1 MIPRHAAPRHIVW
14 VSFLATVLAFCGLC
28 QAWAH
33 QGHILLTRLA
43 ALRIIDDP
51 TAPKGLRDF
60 LKANMDHTL
69 ADCEALAEVQYVGP
83 NPQDLPQFDTAL
95 DKWCTMPDRMKAPP
109 EGLKKI
115 EPYGMPETF
124 MHRLDL
130 EVFSNPPI
138 YKDDLSGKPDVSK
151 IPHDLKDPRW
161 KRAGFLPW
169 RVEEMYHRLVKDFG
183 PGDGIADPDQAQRDA
198 GYLAHY
204 VEDSTQP
211 HHATLD
217 YQSQSYLAGH
227 VAGMPASTQPITMAL
242 ALLHLPLGVNPH
254 GDLEYELFLNTD
266 EPRATLRK
274 EFWKELTADID
285 DQSAESASAKITAEN
300 FDPFRWD
307 LDILSDSYDYLPF
320 IGRAVQAGY
329 SSGKF
334 DPAVFFNYSGSA
346 KGKTMTIVS
355 LIARQNAEAVLNVE
369 MVYRLAWDEAH
380 SAAKP

>member
-1 MIPRHAAPRHIVW
+1 MTQRHAARVF
-14 VSFLATVLAFCGLC
+14 FLTTILTVCGLC
-28 QAWAH
+28 GAWAH

-51 TAPKGLRDF
+51 KAPAGLRDF

-69 ADCEALAEVQYVGP
+69 ADCQALAETEYVGP
-83 NPQDLPQFDTAL
+83 NPQDLPDFDTAL

-115 EPYGMPETF
+115 EPYGMPETY

-130 EVFSNPPI
+130 EVFSDPPA
-138 YKDDLSGKPDVSK
+138 YRDDLSGKPDVSK

-161 KRAGFLPW
+161 KRGGFLPW
-169 RVEEMYHRLVKDFG
+169 RVEEMYHRLARDFG
-183 PGDGIADPDQAQRDA
+183 PGDTVADPVQALHDA

-242 ALLHLPLGVNPH
+242 ALLHLPAGVNPH
-254 GDLEYELFLNTD
+254 GDVEYQIFLNTD
-266 EPRATLRK
+266 EPRGDLRK
-274 EFWKELTADID
+274 EFWKDLIADLDAHNGD
-285 DQSAESASAKITAEN
+285 DPEENRSAEN

-307 LDILSDSYDYLPF
+307 LNVLSDSYDYLPL
-320 IGRAVQAGY
+320 IGRGVQAGY
-329 SSGKF
+329 STGKF
-334 DPAVFFNYSGSA
+334 DPAAFFNYTGMA
-346 KGKTMTIVS
+346 KGQPMTMLQ
-355 LIARQNAEAVLNVE
+355 LIARQNAEAVLNLE
-369 MVYRLAWDEAH
+369 MIYRLAWDQAH
-380 SAAKP
+380 RADNSK